1 MKKTLLISMIMSALL
16 CGCGNAHKEPS
27 TNSNNSSEA
36 SISETSN
43 QQKTEVPDDEE
54 VHIDESDMEFFES
67 LDEFKK
73 TEFYNK
79 MKEEGFTPYLLEYD
93 EERYSFC
100 SIVTA
105 RNYYEYILYDE
116 LNEKNVYCAVHYDT
130 YMKDVSE
137 FGVNAIAVDSIITTA
152 ERNGKKYDVYISSSI
167 LTDERNYLICYLP
180 FDKYK
185 SIISADGAETPD
197 EILEYFDD
205 FELVPDNG

>member
-1 MKKTLLISMIMSALL
+1 MKKTLLFAIILSAVLF
-16 CGCGNAHKEPS
+16 GCGKDYNEPS
-27 TNSNNSSEA
+27 TNTNNSSEA
-36 SISETSN
+36 SISEISK
-43 QQKTEVPDDEE
+43 QQETEASEVEE
-54 VHIDESDMEFFES
+54 VHIDEGDMEFFES

-93 EERYSFC
+93 EERYTFC

-116 LNEKNVYCAVHYDT
+116 LNKKNVYCAVHYDT
-130 YMKDVSE
+130 YKTSVDQ
-137 FGVNAIAVDSIITTA
+137 FGANAISVDSMTTTA
-152 ERNGKKYDVYISSSI
+152 ERNGKKYDVYISSST
-167 LTDERNYLICYLP
+167 LTDERDYLLCYLP
-180 FDKYK
+180 FDKYE
-185 SIISADGAETPD
+185 SIISTNHAETPD